1 MRNGPDTAG
10 LTCHRRRQLRLG
22 MGDLGVLGFDFAIQ
36 RFSLG
41 NDAAAQILQ
50 QAHGRAFDQIQRRTG
65 L

>member
-1 MRNGPDTAG
+1 
-10 LTCHRRRQLRLG
+10 